1 MFICA
6 ISSILVATYLPK
18 FVSVTHCYATFA
30 FGSGKELCVT
40 QTRVQSNYVL
50 HILLTQIPSLV
61 LLCLLNPRDSE
72 ISVTQG
78 LVVHA
83 LSIIA
88 FMVNLHLTFA
98 TY

>member
-30 FGSGKELCVT
+30 FGSGKELCVYPNSCSFKLCAAYFAYADSFT
-40 QTRVQSNYVL
+40 CAV
-50 HILLTQIPSLV
+50 
-61 LLCLLNPRDSE
+61 CLLNSRVSKV
-72 ISVTQG
+72 SVTQG

-88 FMVNLHLTFA
+88 FMVNLHLTSA